1 MINKIKNI
9 LKSNKGF
16 TIQDVL
22 IACFIITVFVGVI
35 TTMLYSVYRENIKT
49 TLMSKMTV
57 YAVQILENIDKIS
70 YEEVQN
76 KTISEYRE
84 EFSIP
89 DGFNIQIEISNYCEN
104 SASRDD
110 VIKIIKLTISY
121 TMGDVPEEIS
131 IKRLKIKEI

>member
-1 MINKIKNI
+1 MINKIKNK

-22 IACFIITVFVGVI
+22 IACFIITVFVGLI
-35 TTMLYSVYRENIKT
+35 TTMLYSVYRENIKA

-89 DGFNIQIEISNYCEN
+89 EGFNIQIEISNYGEN

>member
-89 DGFNIQIEISNYCEN
+89 DGFNIQIEISNYGEN

>member
-1 MINKIKNI
+1 MINKIKNK

-35 TTMLYSVYRENIKT
+35 TTLLYSVYRENIKA

-89 DGFNIQIEISNYCEN
+89 EGFNIQIEISNYGEN